1 MIGWLIFHLQSMFPG
16 ARCALSLVL
25 FGIRPG
31 PLAAGLLLIFLCGAI
46 VYSALQIVAA
56 RRYLAVRLPAVHSA
70 EPISILKP
78 LAGLDLDL
86 ESNLRTFFEQDYA
99 QFEILFAV
107 RQASDPACEVV
118 TRLQQ
123 EYPHVPSRLLIT
135 GEPPY
140 PNAKV
145 FSLERMLA
153 AAAND
158 LVVMSDSDIR
168 VTSSLLRTISAE
180 FQDERIGVA
189 TCPYRAV
196 PGPSFWSRLE
206 ATGMNTDF
214 WGSALVARML
224 EGMRF
229 AVGPTIAARKRTLQ
243 SIGGFARVKDYLAE
257 DFVIGKFAAE
267 AGHGVILSSYV
278 IEHHIG
284 TSTLRENFDH
294 RLRWAR
300 STRRSRPAG
309 YVGQL
314 FTMPFPLA
322 LLVCAAA
329 PAWWPVLPLTLMVR
343 AAAAYAVSERVL
355 RTRIDW
361 LLLPIEDVMGFCFWV
376 AGFFGNT
383 IAWRGRRY
391 RLYADG
397 HFELISSSEQR

>member
-1 MIGWLIFHLQSMFPG
+1 MLAG

-31 PLAAGLLLIFLCGAI
+31 EFIAGPLLILLCGAI
-46 VYSALQIVAA
+46 VYSFLQMVAA
-56 RRYLAVRLPAVHSA
+56 LRFLAVRPATAQSA
-70 EPISILKP
+70 EPISVLKP

-86 ESNLRTFFEQDYA
+86 ESNLRTFFEQDYP
-99 QFEILFAV
+99 QFEILLAV

-118 TRLQQ
+118 TRLQR
-123 EYPHVPSRLLIT
+123 EYPHIPSRLLIT

-145 FSLERMLA
+145 FSLEQMLSVA
-153 AAAND
+153 TND
-158 LVVMSDSDIR
+158 LIAMSDSDIR
-168 VTSSLLRTISAE
+168 VTPSLLRTISAE
-180 FQDERIGVA
+180 FQDERVGVA

-229 AVGPTIAARKRTLQ
+229 AVGPTIAARKRVLQ

-278 IEHHIG
+278 VEHHIG
-284 TSTLRENFDH
+284 RATLRHNFDH

-309 YVGQL
+309 YLGQL
-314 FTMPFPLA
+314 FTMPLPLA
-322 LLVCAAA
+322 LLLCAVA
-329 PAWWPVLPLTLMVR
+329 PAWWPALPLTLMVR

-355 RTRIDW
+355 RARIDW
-361 LLLPIEDVMGFCFWV
+361 LLLPIEDMLGFYFWV

-383 IAWRGRRY
+383 ISWRGRRY

-397 HFELISSSEQR
+397 RFELISSPEE